1 MSEPPNDYYKSKL
14 NDPSLFSSS
23 EPSVKNEASPPALQ
37 STGQRQPDGAKYLEH
52 DLRGVPGGK
61 SAPYANPN
69 SSTPALFGHHKTS
82 SSVYSNGQIFGSFS
96 SESIT
101 PSVSGQEASQINGSM
116 GQLPVYA
123 PSLYAPSNW
132 GSSVYTLSMRP
143 ELENNFHDPSSGF
156 ANSQVLGAENY
167 QSPYYMPIRSA
178 DEPRPLEQLIRRFS
192 VWKMIIKQTLFYL
205 RETAIF
211 KKQTYL
217 GNKAMVNNLEI
228 LRKQNSGKLKFKGS
242 MNNAS
247 TAAKNLKKSMSTPD
261 LSMSEQQQLYED
273 MEQRNRKT
281 AETFNENTSLGKFIR
296 KAFLPPGDHSILS
309 LSTTFYNTHLALAER
324 NLVTSNQI
332 TTKLVPRL
340 QSLKE
345 SLDDTIKQ
353 MYTVKG
359 SSDYKTRE
367 LKTEIAKTGAIL
379 SDYICSVELLTKGE
393 TKTSLGTTLKF
404 TSIDPKNDPYL
415 LRLKLDLQLKEQ
427 LFTEAHITDAYF
439 DLQYKAVQLESILYR
454 ELQNVMGAFSNL
466 INAELDCSKDN
477 LVADLTE
484 GFLRND
490 PTIDWDC
497 FISNDNMHNLMYVTA
512 KDSLRRDRKI
522 RKKSDVIYPYQNDS
536 ISSCVLSGYMEKK
549 SKILKTY
556 SRGFYVLTFNFLH
569 EFKGQ
574 DRRKEVNPI
583 ASYSLDKISVSASG
597 KDPKKFILHTL
608 TRSDKVKSKFVFRCE
623 SVEDTNHWLDCFRKL
638 CSFTTA
644 ADRNNSLSE
653 AISQC
658 DKKQAEWAGEK
669 ELGTQNNMI
678 NAGRLGGVSSPGE
691 SVMSDESDV
700 GQSAEPR
707 ANDNYHSN
715 HSSGSSMNLSG
726 TRAGNYSSASESTDE
741 KEVSPCNSLK
751 QSEGK
756 NSSAFSMRLPTFQS
770 VKSPPSSEGSTPKE
784 TSLRAQLQRHKKAE
798 SSSTVSLDMLN
809 EHLRE
814 QRASMV
820 KDVRAN
826 KSMWPGLATQKLSPA
841 GKARLPSD
849 DLSGAVMSDYFSYA
863 APSARTQMRTVRGR
877 SRSKSSLNSYSRA
890 SSTSRSRSVSPA
902 PIPRISFSS
911 SSSPAGNLPGQMQN
925 LNLKDDGVI
934 QSSTKKPEAFL
945 NPRNR
950 VGRIA
955 LPQNEMPADFVLPVT
970 TPGVI
975 PKRSIRDVFQKGNI
989 SNNQG
994 MTQAGSSTE
1003 PSSPNEW
1010 NS

>member
-23 EPSVKNEASPPALQ
+23 EPSIKNEASPPALQ

-69 SSTPALFGHHKTS
+69 SSTPALVGHHKTS

-96 SESIT
+96 SDSIT

-522 RKKSDVIYPYQNDS
+522 RKKSDVIYP
-536 ISSCVLSGYMEKK
+536 
-549 SKILKTY
+549 
-556 SRGFYVLTFNFLH
+556 
-569 EFKGQ
+569 
-574 DRRKEVNPI
+574 KEVNPI
-583 ASYSLDKISVSASG
+583 ASYSLDKISVSAFG
-597 KDPKKFILHTL
+597 KDPKKFIVHTL
-608 TRSDKVKSKFVFRCE
+608 TRSEKVKSKFVFRCE

-658 DKKQAEWAGEK
+658 DKKQAELAGEN

-678 NAGRLGGVSSPGE
+678 NASRLGGVSSPGE

-700 GQSAEPR
+700 GRSAEPR

-715 HSSGSSMNLSG
+715 YSSGSSMNLSG
-726 TRAGNYSSASESTDE
+726 TRVGNYSSASESTDE
-741 KEVSPCNSLK
+741 KEVSPCNSFK

-798 SSSTVSLDMLN
+798 SSSTVSLDILN

-955 LPQNEMPADFVLPVT
+955 LPQNEMPANFVLPVT

-975 PKRSIRDVFQKGNI
+975 PKRSIRDVFQKGI
-989 SNNQG
+989 LVIIKV
-994 MTQAGSSTE
+994 
-1003 PSSPNEW
+1003 
-1010 NS
+1010 